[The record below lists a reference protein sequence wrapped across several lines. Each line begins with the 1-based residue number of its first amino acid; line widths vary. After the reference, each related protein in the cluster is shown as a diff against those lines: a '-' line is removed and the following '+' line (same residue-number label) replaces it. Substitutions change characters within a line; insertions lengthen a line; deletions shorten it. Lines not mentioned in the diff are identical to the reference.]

1 MSVAPVVVTGACEPV
16 KLPHEM
22 PGPPGCGKRDPS
34 QSGPSTLSV
43 AQNTTLKNMGMP
55 GAVEDNDV
63 GGKTWLYSRQA
74 GSVFGETAT
83 IEAYVFDAQGLL
95 VAQKTEVRKH
105 VGK

>member
-1 MSVAPVVVTGACEPV
+1 MFFNDAREENGN
-16 KLPHEM
+16 
-22 PGPPGCGKRDPS
+22 GGGYRR
-34 QSGPSTLSV
+34 
-43 AQNTTLKNMGMP
+43 
-55 GAVEDNDV
+55 EDNDV